1 MDNSFRLY
9 KVVETKD
16 MSAEELQK
24 VLNAATDG
32 YPEMQID
39 HAVGTKLILG
49 WESGLNA
56 KGRAEIRIANVHEN
70 LIKPTTF

>member
-9 KVVETKD
+9 KVVETTE

-39 HAVGTKLILG
+39 HVVGTKLILG

>member
-1 MDNSFRLY
+1 MNDSFRLY

-16 MSAEELQK
+16 MSADELQK

-39 HAVGTKLILG
+39 HVVGTKLILG

-56 KGRAEIRIANVHEN
+56 KGRTEVRLSGMKNN

>member
-1 MDNSFRLY
+1 MNDSFRLY

-16 MSAEELQK
+16 ISADELQK
-24 VLNAATDG
+24 ILNAATDG

-39 HAVGTKLILG
+39 HVVGTKLILG

-56 KGRAEIRIANVHEN
+56 KGRTEVRLSGMKNN

>member
-1 MDNSFRLY
+1 MNDSFRLY

-24 VLNAATDG
+24 ILNAATDG

-39 HAVGTKLILG
+39 HVVGTKLILG

-56 KGRAEIRIANVHEN
+56 KGRAEVRLSGMHNN